1 MIDITVKSFGWRPL
15 ENSFDLVIPKSV
27 KNFMTGL
34 IFLLAFFGIVAYVF
48 DQKITSLLATSGMFV
63 MIVGLAIQM
72 NISNIFSGVAMALEQ
87 PFQPGDWI
95 KVSDFD
101 EGEVVDISWRTT
113 KILTK
118 DNSIL
123 SFPNSTVS
131 EGQIK
136 NYNSPT
142 SVTRR
147 TILVKIDPLHRPKD
161 VEKILLDAC
170 LACSN
175 TLLSDEPYAKL
186 HHIDDWFAQ
195 YKLSYS
201 ISDFQN
207 RGIIS
212 RRYGKT
218 YGRIWIMPT

>member
-1 MIDITVKSFGWRPL
+1 
-15 ENSFDLVIPKSV
+15 
-27 KNFMTGL
+27 
-34 IFLLAFFGIVAYVF
+34 
-48 DQKITSLLATSGMFV
+48 
-63 MIVGLAIQM
+63 
-72 NISNIFSGVAMALEQ
+72 MALEQ

-142 SVTRR
+142 SVTRQ

-207 RGIIS
+207 RGIIKQEVWKNVWTHLDYANVMFATHPLHQKSSGAS
-212 RRYGKT
+212 RNLLNVDALALRVIKHSDLF
-218 YGRIWIMPT
+218 GRLTDDQQNQLIKKPSL